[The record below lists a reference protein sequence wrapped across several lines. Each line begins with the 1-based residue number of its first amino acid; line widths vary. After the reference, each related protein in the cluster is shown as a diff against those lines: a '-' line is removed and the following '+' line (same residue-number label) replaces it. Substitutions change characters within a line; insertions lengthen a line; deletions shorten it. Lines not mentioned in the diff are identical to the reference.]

1 MRVIADSKLNKNITF
16 TILGQDKVS
25 RIHEASLF
33 LLEKVG
39 MKIQGDRMLRLLND
53 HGFRAGSNGL
63 VKFSREVVEHALE
76 KAPKELSL
84 YSRTG
89 EPVVKISDRHEQ
101 YFGTHADQLE
111 ILDPFSGKVRGF
123 LKSDIK
129 SMCKIASY
137 LPNIQFILSVGMAS
151 DVRPEIQSQ
160 VSFIET
166 VKNFDKTI
174 NFSTNDVQGLQDIID
189 IAATVAGGLTKL
201 QEKPFVFF
209 YCEPIP
215 PLTHPEAST
224 EKLYLAASNRLPVVY
239 MPYCMMGGTAVMS
252 FGGTLA
258 QCNAEVLAGLVMT
271 QLVSEGTPFVYGA
284 MPSIFDMRTTI
295 GSYGAPE
302 FHMQVAAA
310 SELAAH
316 YKLPFYGTAGCSDAK
331 FIDEQ
336 AITEVTMEL
345 MSTILSRANLVHDVG
360 VMDHCNSVS
369 PEMVV
374 FVDEMISG
382 LRVFERGIDLGDLP
396 EALEVIAQIGP
407 GSHFLSEEHTLQN
420 FKNIWYPELLSREMK
435 NKDASVVRE
444 KIRDKI
450 RHIEENHQVPVLPE
464 DLIRE
469 LNEYELALL
478 RRLKA

>member
-1 MRVIADSKLNKNITF
+1 MRAIADSKLNKNITF
-16 TILGQDKVS
+16 TLLGQDKVS

-39 MKIQGDRMLRLLND
+39 MKIQGNRMLCLLND
-53 HGFRAGSNGL
+53 HGLCADSNGL
-63 VKFSREVVEHALE
+63 VKFSREVVEHALD

-89 EPVVKISDRHEQ
+89 KPVLKISDRHEQ

-111 ILDPFSGKVRGF
+111 ILDPVSGKARSF
-123 LKSDIK
+123 QKSDIK
-129 SMCKIASY
+129 SMCKIASF

-174 NFSTNDVQGLQDIID
+174 NFSTNDVEGLQDIID

-224 EKLYLAASNRLPVVY
+224 EKLYIVASNRLPVVY

-252 FGGTLA
+252 FGGALA

-271 QLVSEGTPFVYGA
+271 QLVSEGTPFIYGA
-284 MPSIFDMRTTI
+284 MPSIFDMKTTI

-336 AITEVTMEL
+336 AIAEVTMEL

-382 LRVFERGIDLGDLP
+382 LRVYERGIDLGDLP
-396 EALEVIAQIGP
+396 EALDVIAKVGP

-420 FKNIWYPELLSREMK
+420 FKKVWYPALLSREMK
-435 NKDASVVRE
+435 NKDASAVRE
-444 KIRDKI
+444 IIRGKI
-450 RHIEENHQVPVLPE
+450 RHIEENYQVPALSE
-464 DLIRE
+464 DLIRV
-469 LNEYELALL
+469 LNEYELGLL